1 MVIYSAKIEQK
12 GIQQKRL
19 AQKSYISLNDSMK
32 KITMLKFNYDGELAW
47 WLSSDI
53 KPRLGY
59 ERKKLLN
66 DFCRDIPNVV
76 FTAIDDA

>member
-32 KITMLKFNYDGELAW
+32 KITMLKRN
-47 WLSSDI
+47 
-53 KPRLGY
+53 
-59 ERKKLLN
+59 
-66 DFCRDIPNVV
+66 
-76 FTAIDDA
+76 